1 MYVDLDYYKN
11 TYKGNLEDTEIE
23 KALNQASRHID
34 TLTYNRIVAVGFDN
48 LSEYQ
53 QGIVKECTCLLAD
66 WEVENADY
74 ITNLL
79 SSYSLNGASMSFNG
93 NSATAQVVNGIAIS
107 REIYSH
113 LQKCGLCTRSL
124 RGWR

>member
-34 TLTYNRIVAVGFDN
+34 TLTYNRVVAVGFDN
-48 LSEYQ
+48 LTDYQ
-53 QGIVKECTCLLAD
+53 QGIIKECVCLLAD
-66 WEVENADY
+66 WESENADY

-79 SSYSLNGASMSFNG
+79 SSYSLNGASMSFTG

>member
-1 MYVDLDYYKN
+1 MYVDIEYYKN

-34 TLTYNRIVAVGFDN
+34 TLTYNRIIAVGFDN

-53 QGIVKECTCLLAD
+53 QSIIKECVCLLAD

-79 SSYSLNGASMSFNG
+79 SSYSLNGASMSFTG

>member
-23 KALNQASRHID
+23 KSLNQASRHID

-53 QGIVKECTCLLAD
+53 QSIIKECVCLLAD
-66 WEVENADY
+66 WESENADY

-79 SSYSLNGASMSFNG
+79 SSYSLNGASMSFTG

>member
-1 MYVDLDYYKN
+1 MYVDIEYYKN
-11 TYKGNLEDTEIE
+11 TYKGNLEDAEIE

-53 QGIVKECTCLLAD
+53 QEVIKECACLLAD